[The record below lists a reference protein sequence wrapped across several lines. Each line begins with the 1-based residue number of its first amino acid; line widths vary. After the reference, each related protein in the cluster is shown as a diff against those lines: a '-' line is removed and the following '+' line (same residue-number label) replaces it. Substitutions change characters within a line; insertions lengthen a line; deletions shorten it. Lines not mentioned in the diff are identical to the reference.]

1 MLEEKVSNLMAE
13 VKIYQKDSNKN
24 TKKFDD

>member
-1 MLEEKVSNLMAE
+1 MLEEKVSNLMAD

-24 TKKFDD
+24 SKKFDD